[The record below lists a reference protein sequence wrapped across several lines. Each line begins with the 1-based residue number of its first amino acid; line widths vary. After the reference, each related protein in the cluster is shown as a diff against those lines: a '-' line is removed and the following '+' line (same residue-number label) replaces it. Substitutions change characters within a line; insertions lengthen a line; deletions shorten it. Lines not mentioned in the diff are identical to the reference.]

1 MSTEAV
7 LSYKMSSCC
16 AEHLQVL
23 KCMLMLSPRYDRCN
37 VKYEQAV
44 AVLDD
49 HAENYP
55 KNAATVFDCCLVQS
69 KARNHCKLNEQDRC
83 CLIRLSY
90 GGKANL
96 LPKDSAVTIWFV
108 LDFLTPKRLFKE
120 S

>member
-1 MSTEAV
+1 
-7 LSYKMSSCC
+7 
-16 AEHLQVL
+16 
-23 KCMLMLSPRYDRCN
+23 MLMLSPCYDRCN

-69 KARNHCKLNEQDRC
+69 KAMNHCKLNEQDRC

-90 GGKANL
+90 GGKAKSAAKGKPPN
-96 LPKDSAVTIWFV
+96 SAVTIWFV